1 MVVEVWTKMNILLIT
16 DKLIT
21 GGAETYFC
29 KLENQLQHP
38 NSNFYYSA
46 ASGEMQKSIKH
57 KDQFSELSRTKHAQN
72 IKKLREIIIEKQ
84 IDMIHANSLRMVL
97 YSILLKKLTKTKVKI
112 VYTKHNVTI
121 LEKKIPV
128 VFRFLLNRYVERI
141 ITVCDFEK
149 MSLLKIGVKL
159 DKITTVYNGV
169 DLKQFIFQKKE
180 KREGFKIGILGRLSA
195 EKNHALF
202 VEIANKLRDV
212 SSLMFYIAGDGPE
225 RQAIQNRIQS
235 YNLAHKIKMVGAVS
249 QPEDFLRDMD
259 LILLTS
265 LREVFPMVILEA
277 MAVGTPIISINIG
290 GIGEAIID
298 KQTGYLIAE
307 HSVEDIIE
315 KILQIQSEEDMR
327 HQMIENAR
335 RKVESEFSLEQ
346 MVDQTIKVYW
356 SAPNEPSGLPIEAKD
371 RDVFDE
377 SIQ

>member
-202 VEIANKLRDV
+202 VEIVNKLRDV

>member
-1 MVVEVWTKMNILLIT
+1 MNILLIT